1 MCKFGRGHF
10 FDFRAYGVEEAKN
23 VNKEEAVLGRTIVD
37 LERERVVSVVNWYN
51 DDSDIAGRGGGGYL
65 T

>member
-10 FDFRAYGVEEAKN
+10 FDFRAYEVEEARN

-37 LERERVVSVVNWYN
+37 FESEGGVVSVVNWYN
-51 DDSDIAGRGGGGYL
+51 DDSDIAGRGGEDI
-65 T
+65 